1 VILKAEEPSLRW
13 YQFVDALFA
22 LCAQLDVV
30 KVVTLGSMY
39 DNVLHSDRIVSGIAS
54 TEELISRLEEHR
66 VHLIDYQGPSAIHS
80 VLQSEGLKRGFEC
93 ISLWCHCP
101 YYLQGTTHFG
111 ALSHL
116 GSLLSS
122 LLGFE
127 LDVEE
132 LEANWRRLSEQIK
145 LLVEENPELQAMIDK
160 LRKAKVRGSW
170 DSLKQSLKK
179 DEKVINLQDF
189 MDK

>member
-1 VILKAEEPSLRW
+1 
-13 YQFVDALFA
+13 
-22 LCAQLDVV
+22 
-30 KVVTLGSMY
+30 MY

-54 TEELISRLEEHR
+54 DEKLVSELEEHR
-66 VHLIDYQGPSAIHS
+66 IRLIDYQGPSAIHS
-80 VLQSEGLKRGFEC
+80 VLQSEGLKGGFQC
-93 ISLWCHCP
+93 ASLWCHCP

-111 ALSHL
+111 VLSHL
-116 GSLLSS
+116 GSLLS
-122 LLGFE
+122 LLGGFE

-132 LEANWRRLSEQIK
+132 LESNWRRLNEQIK
-145 LLVEENPELQAMIDK
+145 LLVEGNPELQTMIDK

-189 MDK
+189 LDK